1 MATYRYVLLDRTGR
15 RLRGTHE
22 AGDVRTAYSELSR
35 QGTVVALEEYAPSFL
50 TQEIVLSSPLSG
62 RDFVLFVRQFAILI
76 DAGVPMVR
84 AFTLLAQQARNARAR
99 EVFLGVVDKLREGAS
114 LSDSLAHYPRVFPNF
129 FVAMVRAGEL
139 SGELSRTL
147 DEAAA
152 FYERSFTLRQ
162 RLAGAVAYPLFLLVF
177 SVLVVIFLL
186 TFVLP
191 RFTSLFAQMNVSLPW
206 ITRVVL
212 AVAGFFGSY
221 WWAVLAALV
230 ALVILFAAAGKGFR
244 DRLLL
249 ALPGIGGTVRVGA
262 YALLARTL
270 AVFYAAG
277 VPLLDALGAAKDVIG
292 NAALGQELEEVRAR
306 LREGLSLSQALAEGG
321 TFPPLLVQTVAVG
334 EATGSLDAV
343 LEKLAEFYQMDLE
356 QALQR
361 LERSLEPILVLA
373 MAVVVGF
380 LILSIILP
388 LLTLYQNV
396 R

>member
-1 MATYRYVLLDRTGR
+1 VATYRYILLDRTGR

-35 QGTVVALEEYAPSFL
+35 QGTVVALEEYAPSL
-50 TQEIVLSSPLSG
+50 LSQEITFVSPLSG

-76 DAGVPMVR
+76 DAGVPMMR
-84 AFTLLAQQARNARAR
+84 AFTLIAEQARNGRAR

-114 LSDSLAHYPRVFPNF
+114 LSDALTHYPRVFPNF

-147 DEAAA
+147 DEAAT

-191 RFTSLFAQMNVSLPW
+191 RFTALFAQMNVPLPW
-206 ITRVVL
+206 VTRVVL
-212 AVAGFFGSY
+212 AMAGFFGSY
-221 WWAVLAALV
+221 WWAVLAVLV
-230 ALVILFAAAGKGFR
+230 ALVLLFVADGMGVR
-244 DRLLL
+244 DRLLI
-249 ALPGIGGTVRVGA
+249 ALPGIGGAVRVGA

-343 LEKLAEFYQMDLE
+343 LEKLADFYQMDLE

-361 LERSLEPILVLA
+361 LERSLEPILILA

>member
-15 RLRGTHE
+15 RLKGTHE
-22 AGDVRTAYSELSR
+22 AGDVRTAYGELSR
-35 QGTVVALEEYAPSFL
+35 QGTVLALEEYAPSFL

-99 EVFLGVVDKLREGAS
+99 EVFLGVVDKLREGVS
-114 LSDSLAHYPRVFPNF
+114 LSDALAHYPRVFPGF

-221 WWAVLAALV
+221 WWAVVAALV
-230 ALVILFAAAGKGFR
+230 AFVLLFAAAGKGFR

-249 ALPGIGGTVRVGA
+249 ALPGIGGAVRVGA

-277 VPLLDALGAAKDVIG
+277 APLLDALGAAKDVIG